1 MCAYERASACV
12 CVGRVH
18 ADALQ
23 RSNECKCMVV
33 IGETGIIDGNAT
45 EKKKNG
51 CSRLE
56 VMVQKK
62 KRPLILL
69 TALTPL
75 QRACENGWM
84 DGWLFSHTEQTLRFA
99 RFYTDTV

>member
-1 MCAYERASACV
+1 
-12 CVGRVH
+12 
-18 ADALQ
+18 
-23 RSNECKCMVV
+23 MVV

-45 EKKKNG
+45 EKK
-51 CSRLE
+51 RLLE
-56 VMVQKK
+56 VGGNGTKKK

-84 DGWLFSHTEQTLRFA
+84 DGYFPIQSKRFASHVFTRTLCEEQTGITFA
-99 RFYTDTV
+99 VQSIKTA